1 MNTQMSA
8 KIPLKLFKKINKEYE
23 EKFSVDPLSPTRRRE
38 NVISRHCLGL
48 VLTNKFRMGP
58 TEVSRLIGCDHS
70 NVVYSN
76 KKVKEQIEIMNA
88 DYIQAVN
95 NWREVFNDNSK
106 EIAEQTTTRGM
117 IRERLSGTLQDALID
132 GLVDGNDIGNMLIDL
147 LRKYA
152 PEFVSEDQD

>member
-1 MNTQMSA
+1 
-8 KIPLKLFKKINKEYE
+8 
-23 EKFSVDPLSPTRRRE
+23 
-38 NVISRHCLGL
+38 
-48 VLTNKFRMGP
+48 MGP

-117 IRERLSGTLQDALID
+117 IRERLSVTLQDALID
-132 GLVDGNDIGNMLIDL
+132 GLVDSDDIGNMLIDL

-152 PEFVSEDQD
+152 PEFVSEDQG